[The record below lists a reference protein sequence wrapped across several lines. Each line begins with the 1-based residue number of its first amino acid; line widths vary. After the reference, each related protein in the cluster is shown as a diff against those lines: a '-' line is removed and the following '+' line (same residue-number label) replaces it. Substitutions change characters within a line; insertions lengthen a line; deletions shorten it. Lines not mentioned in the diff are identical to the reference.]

1 MSEQNKNQFQ
11 KTIESFQSHW
21 EKLSKKNKTIVMTTA
36 IALLIFAV
44 VVAFLLN
51 TSSGKYEILYAGTSP
66 EESAEIYTE
75 LKSRGVNAQIS
86 DNNEI
91 MVPSAE
97 SDSLRLQLSV
107 MGYPRTGLSYPVFTS
122 NAGIMSSEMEKKQY
136 LLMDVQTRL
145 ETAMLG
151 INGVKKSVITL
162 NIADTDNYI
171 WQGTDEKNTGT
182 VLLTLNP
189 QVELTTQQVKAIKT
203 LVAKSVPKLDEE
215 NVAIIDSRTML
226 ELGVTDTTSESG
238 LVGTLKQ
245 LDFEETI
252 SAKMENKIKKLLS
265 LPYGNQNVEVA
276 VTVELDYDKIIT
288 EEMTY
293 IPEEDGNGVISNQEI
308 SSGSSGNAVGGIVGE
323 NSNTDD
329 IPEYNINGG
338 NNGGA
343 NQSYEKTEFLVS
355 YIKRQIQK
363 DATPI
368 KTASVSVIVN
378 DDNLTDFKRNSLI
391 ETISNA
397 VNVEPAFVSV
407 NSFGAFMATDRQ
419 PIIDEPLS
427 LNNSLMLIA
436 LIVGGVIALFILVAV
451 IRSILKTRK
460 QEKLIKKM
468 GERKPEEV
476 PVVKEVKEEVPEVI
490 LESAAVVEDDN
501 EKNHLVDVL
510 GEMKL
515 ELFEDEESKQ
525 MLDSII
531 EFAKKNPEVIA
542 NLITVWLK
550 EGD

>member
-1 MSEQNKNQFQ
+1 MSEKNKNQFQ
-11 KTIESFQSHW
+11 KMLESFQSHW
-21 EKLSKKNKTIVMTTA
+21 EQLSKKNKMIIMTTA

-51 TSSGKYEILYAGTSP
+51 TSNGKYEVLYAGTSP

-86 DNNEI
+86 GNNEI

-151 INGVKKSVITL
+151 INGVRKSVITL
-162 NIADTDNYI
+162 NIADNDNYI

-182 VLLTLNP
+182 VLVTLDP

-203 LVAKSVPKLDEE
+203 LVAKSVPKLKEE
-215 NVAIIDSRTML
+215 DVAIIDSRTML
-226 ELGVTDTTSESG
+226 ELGATETEYESG
-238 LVGTLKQ
+238 LIGTLKQ

-252 SAKMENKIKKLLS
+252 STKMENKIKKLLS
-265 LPYGNQNVEVA
+265 LPYGTQNVEVA

-293 IPEEDGNGVISNQEI
+293 VPEEDGNGVISNQEI
-308 SSGSSGNAVGGIVGE
+308 SSGTSGNSVGGIAGE

-338 NNGGA
+338 NNGGV
-343 NQSYEKTEFLVS
+343 NQSYEKTEYLVS

-391 ETISNA
+391 QTISNA
-397 VNVEPAFVSV
+397 VNVDPSFVSV
-407 NSFGAFMATDRQ
+407 NSFGSFVNTEKQ
-419 PIIDEPLS
+419 PMIDEPLS
-427 LNNSLMLIA
+427 LNNSLTLVA
-436 LIVGGVIALFILVAV
+436 LIVGGVLAIFLLVAV

-468 GERKPEEV
+468 GERKVEEV
-476 PVVKEVKEEVPEVI
+476 PVIKEV
-490 LESAAVVEDDN
+490 VVEEKVDSDAMMDDN
-501 EKNHLVDVL
+501 EQNHLVDVL

-515 ELFEDEESKQ
+515 ELVEDEESKQ

-542 NLITVWLK
+542 NLITIWLK
-550 EGD
+550 EGE